1 MPNKFTHSWKFIE
14 RGLPLFLITLLVLG
28 VFFRF
33 ANLGKKIYWFD
44 EVYTSLRVAG
54 YTEYELVQ
62 TLSTNP
68 EIGGKELQNY
78 QRINPEKTL
87 FNTIHSLALE
97 DAQHPPLYYILARF
111 WVQVWGDSVAIIRSF
126 TALTSL
132 LVFPCLYWLCLEL
145 FNSSLMGWVA
155 IALVSVSPFHVA
167 LAQEAREYTLWTV
180 TILLSGALVLRAM
193 RLKTRMSWVIYG
205 ASIGV
210 GLYTFPLTG
219 LVAIG
224 YGIYVFVI
232 EKFRLSKTVIAC
244 LLASVSAILIFI
256 PWIWVIFNSLH
267 RINRTTAWATK
278 SPSPFSLVKSWV
290 GDLSR
295 VFIDFG
301 LHGNSNQASSYFLI
315 PISLILLIL
324 VGYSLYFICRNS
336 PKNVWLFIVSL
347 IGVTG
352 LALVLPDLIL
362 GGRRST
368 AGRYLIPC
376 YLGIEIAIAYLFTT
390 QITTIS
396 SNKQSQKLWKLVMVV
411 LLSSGILSCAVSSQS
426 ESGWT
431 KAINYYNPAVA
442 RLINQANHPLVISDA
457 YIGDVLSL
465 NYLLNPNVQFQLN
478 PPCYSCYL
486 DSSSRVQLEGPQNTK
501 SFSDVFLFKPSQV
514 LQDKFEQE
522 YRIESIYE
530 GDILWQIKN

>member
-1 MPNKFTHSWKFIE
+1 MPNKFTHSRKFIE
-14 RGLPLFLITLLVLG
+14 CGLPLFLITLLVLG

-111 WVQVWGDSVAIIRSF
+111 WVQAWGDSVAIIRSF

-145 FNSSLMGWVA
+145 FNSSLIGWVA
-155 IALVSVSPFHVA
+155 IALVSVSPFHVT

-180 TILLSGALVLRAM
+180 TILLSGALLLRAR
-193 RLKTRMSWVIYG
+193 RLKTPMSWALYG
-205 ASIGV
+205 ASITV
-210 GLYTFPLTG
+210 GFYTFPLTG

-224 YGIYVFVI
+224 YGIYIFVI
-232 EKFRLSKTVIAC
+232 EKFRLTKTVIAY
-244 LLASVSAILIFI
+244 LFTSVASVLIFT
-256 PWIWVIFNSLH
+256 PWISVIVNNLNQ
-267 RINRTTAWATK
+267 IGRTTSWAAK
-278 SPSPFSLVKSWV
+278 SRNPFSLIKSWV

-301 LHGNSNQASSYFLI
+301 LHGNSNQASTYFLI
-315 PISLILLIL
+315 PISLILLVL
-324 VGYSLYFICRNS
+324 VGYSLYFIYRHS
-336 PKNVWLFIVSL
+336 PKNVWLFILIL

-362 GGRRST
+362 GGSRST

-376 YLGIEIAIAYLFTT
+376 YLGIEIAIAYLLTT

-431 KAINYYNPAVA
+431 KALNYYNPAVS

-457 YIGDVLSL
+457 LIANVLSL
-465 NYLLNPNVQFQLN
+465 NYLLNPNVRFQLN
-478 PPCYSCYL
+478 PPCYTCNL
-486 DSSSRVQLEGPQNTK
+486 DSPSRVQLERPQNTK
-501 SFSDVFLFKPSQV
+501 GFSDVFLFKPSQA

-522 YRIESIYE
+522 YRIEPIYE
-530 GDILWQIKN
+530 GNILWQIRN